1 MPLPYHI
8 IIADDDDNLRAL
20 MARVVV
26 RTYPSVRISAVGNG
40 LDALQMYDQHG
51 ADLIIT
57 NNNMPGM
64 SGLSLVETLRV
75 LRQAT
80 LPIIMVSATT
90 TLERQAV
97 ALGVNGFVVKPFT
110 LAKLTQVLTQVLP
123 P

>member
-1 MPLPYHI
+1 MPRSYHI
-8 IIADDDDNLRAL
+8 IIADDDDNVRAL
-20 MARVVV
+20 IARVVV
-26 RTYPSVRISAVGNG
+26 RTYPSVRVSAVGNG
-40 LDALQMYDQHG
+40 LDVLQVYDQHG

-64 SGLSLVETLRV
+64 SGLSLVEALRV

-90 TLERQAV
+90 TLEHQAV
-97 ALGVNGFVVKPFT
+97 ALGVNIFVVKPFT
-110 LAKLTQVLTQVLP
+110 LAKLTQALTEVLP